1 MSLLLGV
8 DLGTSYFKVG
18 LFAADGTLR
27 GLGRVRIATESP
39 VPGRVELPVADFWSL
54 LRRGLGEALAQAG
67 ATPRDIAG
75 VSYSSQAT
83 TFLLL
88 DAHDRPLTP
97 LVLWTDTRGAPI
109 EPEVAAFAER
119 NEFAQAI
126 GHRGFA
132 AESAVP
138 KFRWFQRH
146 EPALWE
152 RATRVQTVSDYFT
165 FALTGERAGDAS
177 TGAFLGLYH
186 LAEHRWWPAALA
198 AFALDGARFSTPL
211 RPGTPCGRTSAAAAA
226 LLGLP
231 AGVPLAVGAI
241 DHHAAAIGS
250 GLGRLAGLSISTG
263 TVLAALALVES
274 VEPVSGCFHGPHVD
288 GVHYY
293 RLAFDPR
300 GAGPLED
307 YQRLRAPQRSIE
319 ELLALAARVP
329 PGGGAPDAADPGAAV
344 RAILERVAFSH
355 RELAQRITGGRLPA
369 RVIATGGG
377 ARSPLWLQIDADVL
391 DACIVRPASPE
402 RACLGAAA
410 FAAVA
415 AGWHDSVDAASA
427 ALVHPDCEFAPQAA
441 VVAHYAQDLWRP
453 RAGQAGDYQRR

>member
-18 LFAADGTLR
+18 LFAADGALR
-27 GLGRVRIATESP
+27 GLGRVRVTTESP
-39 VPGRVELPVADFWSL
+39 APGRVELPVAEFWAL
-54 LRRGLGEALAQAG
+54 LRRGLDEALAQAG
-67 ATPRDIAG
+67 ATARDIAA
-75 VSYSSQAT
+75 VSYSSQAS

-97 LVLWTDTRGAPI
+97 FVVWTDTRGAPI
-109 EPEVAAFAER
+109 EPAVAAFAER
-119 NEFAQAI
+119 DDFAQAI
-126 GHRGFA
+126 GHRGFV

-146 EPALWE
+146 EPALWQ
-152 RATRVQTVSDYFT
+152 RAARVQTMADYFT

-177 TGAFLGLYH
+177 TGAFLGLYQ
-186 LAEHRWWPAALA
+186 LAEHRWWPDALA
-198 AFALDGARFSTPL
+198 AFGIDGARLSTPL
-211 RPGTPCGRTSAAAAA
+211 RPGSPCGRTVAAAAA

-231 AGVPLAVGAI
+231 AGVPFAVGAI

-250 GLGRLAGLSISTG
+250 GLGELADLSISTG
-263 TVLAALALVES
+263 TVLAALAV
-274 VEPVSGCFHGPHVD
+274 VDRVSSAPDCYHGPHVD
-288 GVHYY
+288 GRRFY

-300 GAGPLED
+300 GAGEL
-307 YQRLRAPQRSIE
+307 E
-319 ELLALAARVP
+319 ELQRRRVPERTIEQLLELAANAP
-329 PGGGAPDAADPGAAV
+329 AGGGDPAAADPDVAV
-344 RAILERVAFSH
+344 RGVLERVARTH
-355 RELAQRITGGRLPA
+355 RELVRLVSGGRPPA

-415 AGWHDSVDAASA
+415 AGWHDSVGAATA
-427 ALVHPDCEFAPQAA
+427 ALVHPDREFTPDPGAVAA
-441 VVAHYAQDLWRP
+441 Y
-453 RAGQAGDYQRR
+453 RR